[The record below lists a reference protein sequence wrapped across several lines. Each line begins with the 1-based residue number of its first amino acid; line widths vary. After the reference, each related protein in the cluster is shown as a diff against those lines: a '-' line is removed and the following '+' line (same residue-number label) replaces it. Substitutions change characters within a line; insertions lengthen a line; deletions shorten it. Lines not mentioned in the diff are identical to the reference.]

1 VRLRR
6 DDVIDAALALL
17 DERGLDG
24 LTTRRLAERLGVRA
38 GALYWHV
45 RDKREL
51 LTALADRIVTQAQ
64 PAQPPAGDWA
74 AYLIDGARQLRAAM
88 LAHPDGARL
97 VAAYAPVSPQ
107 MLRAA
112 EAGLQVMCA
121 HGVPLAAAAYAGDA
135 IMSYVTGFVLQE
147 QTTPTRP
154 EDSEQTTAG
163 LLADLPLLA
172 EWTATKPSTKD
183 EAFAAGLDHII
194 TGIRVRLSPET
205 RASAGQA
212 AQS

>member
-1 VRLRR
+1 MRLRR

-64 PAQPPAGDWA
+64 PAQQPAGDWA
-74 AYLIDGARQLRAAM
+74 AHLIDGARQLRAAM

-107 MLRAA
+107 TLRTA
-112 EAGLQVMCA
+112 EAGLQAMCA
-121 HGVPLAAAAYAGDA
+121 QGVPLAAAAYAGDT

-147 QTTPTRP
+147 QTTPTHP
-154 EDSEQTTAG
+154 EDNEQTMAG
-163 LLADLPLLA
+163 MLADLPLLA
-172 EWTATKPSTKD
+172 EWTATRPSAKD

-194 TGIRVRLSPET
+194 TGIRVRLSLET
-205 RASAGQA
+205 RASAGQTT
-212 AQS
+212 QS